1 MEGKTSFH
9 MCVLKYIP
17 EISAFVGADI
27 VAGMCALNM
36 ASDRETDMLID
47 LGTNGEMAIGNC
59 EKLLVTSAA
68 AGPAFEGGNITW
80 GTGSVQ
86 GAICRAVYE
95 NGKIED
101 RNDRRGA
108 AGGNLRHRTD

>member
-1 MEGKTSFH
+1 
-9 MCVLKYIP
+9 
-17 EISAFVGADI
+17 
-27 VAGMCALNM
+27 
-36 ASDRETDMLID
+36 MLID

-86 GAICRAVYE
+86 GGYLPCCLR
-95 NGKIED
+95 KRQIED